1 MTEFNDIEHKQISE
15 AFEEVLKVYLTANP
29 EGNETLVREAFHFS
43 NQAHMGMR
51 RKSGEPYIFHPI
63 AVAMIIAKEIGL
75 GATSIACAFLH
86 DVVEDTEYTV
96 DDIEGLF
103 GAKIAGIV
111 DGLTKLKGAT
121 NVNTESLQAEYFKKL
136 LLTMSEDIRVILIKI
151 ADRLHNMRT
160 LDAMAAHKQYKIA
173 SETLYIYAPL
183 SHRLG
188 LHLIKKE
195 LEDLSFKFD
204 HPETYKIIESKLEES
219 EKERMLFFD
228 KFSEP
233 IKERLT
239 LLDFDFSITERVK
252 SVYSIW
258 QKMQLK
264 KVPFEEI
271 YDIFAIRLVFE
282 PKLYMNEKT
291 QCWNI
296 YSAITDIYT
305 PKPDRI
311 RDWLSSP
318 KANGYEALHG
328 TVMGPKGKW
337 VEIQIRS
344 KRMNEVAEKGYAAHW
359 KYKGGHE
366 LSETA
371 LERWLK
377 NVREVLES
385 PDSDAVEF
393 LDDFKANLFSN
404 EIMVFTPKGDMK
416 IMAQE
421 STTLD
426 FAFEIHSE
434 VGYHCIG
441 AKVNHKTVPLSYK
454 LKSGDQVEILTSP
467 KAKPSEEWIEYVTSG
482 KAKSKIKDLFKA
494 DRKKHIRGGEKI
506 IQEELSKLKLTLNT
520 RILKKLLAYFDL
532 QKRDE
537 LYYLI
542 GKEKIKVDGLSKILK
557 EKTPNKLVKYW
568 TLQFWGGNKKE
579 EQKKPKTGKKDVK
592 VRITDDSEDIS
603 YHIAHCCHPIPGDDV
618 VGFRNDDNS
627 IDLHKRDC
635 SEAIKLMSSYGGSIV
650 EAEWSTHKLMSFL
663 SVIKI
668 NGIDR
673 LGMLN
678 DISNLIS
685 NEHAVNMRTVHFET
699 YDGIFE
705 GIIHLYVPNTEEL
718 NNLILKLLKIRGI
731 NSVQRIENKE
741 AKAQNKKD

>member
-1 MTEFNDIEHKQISE
+1 MAGFNDIEHRQINE
-15 AFEEVLKVYLTANP
+15 AFEEVLGVYLTSNP
-29 EGNETLVREAFHFS
+29 QGNETLVREAFHFA
-43 NQAHMGMR
+43 NEAHMGMR

-86 DVVEDTEYTV
+86 DVVEDTAYTV
-96 DDIEGLF
+96 EDIDGLF
-103 GAKIAGIV
+103 GTKISGIV

-121 NVNTESLQAEYFKKL
+121 NISTDSLQAEYFKKL
-136 LLTMSEDIRVILIKI
+136 LLTMSEDIRVILVKI

-160 LDAMAAHKQYKIA
+160 LDVMAPHKQYKIA
-173 SETLYIYAPL
+173 SETLFIYAPL

-195 LEDLSFKFD
+195 LENLSFRFD
-204 HPETYKIIESKLEES
+204 HPETYKIIEAKVEET
-219 EKERMLFFD
+219 EKERALFFD
-228 KFSEP
+228 KFSLP
-233 IKERLT
+233 IKERLK
-239 LLDFDFSITERVK
+239 LLDFEFAVTERVK

-258 QKMQLK
+258 RKMQAK

-271 YDIFAIRLVFE
+271 YDIFAIRVVFE

-344 KRMNEVAEKGYAAHW
+344 ARMNEVAEKGYAAHW
-359 KYKGGHE
+359 KYKGDQE
-366 LSETA
+366 INETA

-385 PDSDAVEF
+385 PDSDAVDF

-404 EIMVFTPKGDMK
+404 EIMVFTPKGEMK

-421 STTLD
+421 STALD

-454 LKSGDQVEILTSP
+454 LHSGDQVEILTSP
-467 KAKPSEEWIEYVTSG
+467 KAKPSEEWINYVSSG
-482 KAKSKIKDLFKA
+482 KAISKIKDLFKA
-494 DRKKHIRGGEKI
+494 DRKKHIRIGEKI
-506 IQEELSKLKLTLNT
+506 IQEELNKIKLSLNT
-520 RILKKLLAYFDL
+520 RILKKMLAHFDI

-537 LYYLI
+537 LYFKV
-542 GKEKIKVDGLSKILK
+542 GKGKISLEPLPKILK
-557 EKTPNKLVKYW
+557 EKSQNKIVKYW

-579 EQKKPKTGKKDVK
+579 NEKKKEPNKKDVK
-592 VRITDDSEDIS
+592 VRLTDDAQDVP

-627 IDLHKRDC
+627 IDLHKREC
-635 SEAIKLMSSYGGSIV
+635 SEAIKLMSSYGGRIV

-668 NGIDR
+668 NGIDQ
-673 LGMLN
+673 LGMLST
-678 DISNLIS
+678 ISNLIS

-699 YDGIFE
+699 HDGIFE
-705 GIIHLYVPNTEEL
+705 GIIHLYVPNAEEL
-718 NNLILKLLKIRGI
+718 NNLILKLLKIKGI
-731 NSVQRIENKE
+731 NSVQRIENPI
-741 AKAQNKKD
+741 KKPRKR